1 MTCSAGGGNVGVI
14 HPGLG
19 IACRQ
24 QLVRAAVAIHTGG
37 SLPVPGLDC
46 LGVIAAVVSRLLIGM
61 ALCTVDLGG
70 RGLVGR
76 TFDVGVAVDAGED
89 APVHRVLE
97 CIGVYVKA
105 DLLTICLLSHR
116 RIAVAYE
123 AVFVRG
129 FGSCIL
135 GGEGGKSDKYQT
147 EKSNLPH
154 YSNPAYGLPLRYPHL
169 LTASS
174 G

>member
-1 MTCSAGGGNVGVI
+1 MGSMTVGTDCGSVRSGGYCFSMHTFLIRQEWLRAVPAGGHHEFLSMTCSAGGGNVGVI

-123 AVFVRG
+123 AV
-129 FGSCIL
+129 
-135 GGEGGKSDKYQT
+135 
-147 EKSNLPH
+147 
-154 YSNPAYGLPLRYPHL
+154 
-169 LTASS
+169 
-174 G
+174 